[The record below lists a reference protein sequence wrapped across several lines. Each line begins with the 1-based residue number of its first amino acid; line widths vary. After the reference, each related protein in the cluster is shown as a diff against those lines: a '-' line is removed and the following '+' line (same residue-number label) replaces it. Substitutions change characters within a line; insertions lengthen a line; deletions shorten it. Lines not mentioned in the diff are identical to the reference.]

1 MKKLNKLFLALLA
14 FLAVG
19 FVSASFV
26 ACSDDDSTSTVATY
40 KNSDATADDYE
51 YIYFY
56 SDGTFKVTAY
66 EKEVE
71 EGFTVITKLTMA
83 DGTYTGKPAADGTV
97 TLTVKR
103 EADADWD
110 ALEEKIVAAA
120 TAGKTSYTITNS
132 DAPLTAVTAYT
143 ISAVVSG
150 KTATITDEDGDT
162 GTYTRQ

>member
-66 EKEVE
+66 EKKVE

-83 DGTYTGKPAADGTV
+83 DGTYTGKPDADGTV

-103 EADADWD
+103 EADADRD

-132 DAPLTAVTAYT
+132 DVPLSAVTAYT
-143 ISAVVSG
+143 IDAVVSG

-162 GTYTRQ
+162 RTYTRQ